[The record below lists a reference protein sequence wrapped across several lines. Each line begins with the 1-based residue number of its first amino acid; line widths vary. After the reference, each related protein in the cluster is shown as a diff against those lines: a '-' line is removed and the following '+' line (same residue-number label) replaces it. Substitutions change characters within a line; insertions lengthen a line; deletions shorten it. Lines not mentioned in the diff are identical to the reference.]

1 MTSGDRSGAG
11 MQAAAGSGGSDRP
24 DDSPGRAQADGLIEM
39 LDDLRPAEAEAGG
52 HTTLGDLVERLGRR
66 GHAAAIFA
74 PALLALS
81 PVGAIPGM
89 SIATGAIILGMAGQL
104 ALGRDG
110 LWMPRRAARV
120 EVPADRLNDAI
131 DWLEPKLVWLDRL
144 FRRRLPQLGRGPAE
158 RLLALPMILLA
169 LLMFPLAVVPFGVA
183 MPSAA
188 LCLLSLG
195 LAVGDG
201 LVVAFGLAASAAAT
215 AGSVWAI
222 GSVL

>member
-1 MTSGDRSGAG
+1 MTSSEQIDAGNGAQASAQRAGSPSGAD
-11 MQAAAGSGGSDRP
+11 DRT
-24 DDSPGRAQADGLIEM
+24 DGLIEM
-39 LDDLRPAEAEAGG
+39 LDDLRPRSDEENGQVS
-52 HTTLGDLVERLGRR
+52 LGSLVERLGRR

-89 SIATGAIILGMAGQL
+89 SVATGAIILGMAGHL

-120 EVPADRLNDAI
+120 CIPADRLEQAI
-131 DWLEPKLVWLDRL
+131 DWLEPKLAWLDRL
-144 FRRRLPQLGRGPAE
+144 FSRRLQVLAQGPAE
-158 RLLALPMILLA
+158 RLLALPMIILA
-169 LLMFPLAVVPFGVA
+169 LLMFPLALVPFGVA

-188 LCLLSLG
+188 LCVLSLG

-201 LVVAFGLAASAAAT
+201 LVVALGLAASAAAT
-215 AGSVWAI
+215 AGSAWALASI
-222 GSVL
+222 V

>member
-1 MTSGDRSGAG
+1 
-11 MQAAAGSGGSDRP
+11 MQAAADSGGGAKPGGADR
-24 DDSPGRAQADGLIEM
+24 SQADGLIEM
-39 LDDLRPAEAEAGG
+39 LDDLRPVDTEAGG
-52 HTTLGDLVERLGRR
+52 HTTLGELVERLGRR

-81 PVGAIPGM
+81 PAGAIPGM

-104 ALGRDG
+104 ALGHDG

-120 EVPADRLNDAI
+120 EVPADRLEDAI
-131 DWLEPKLVWLDRL
+131 DWLEPKLRGLDRL
-144 FRRRLPQLGRGPAE
+144 FRRRLPQLGQGPAE
-158 RLLALPMILLA
+158 RLLALPMIVLA
-169 LLMFPLAVVPFGVA
+169 LLMFPLALVPFGVA

-201 LVVAFGLAASAAAT
+201 LVVAFGLTASAAAT

-222 GSVL
+222 ATVL